1 VLGVLEGRNVNLR
14 IMEKEDLSL
23 FVEWWNSSE
32 FMGGYVPFPEQLSKA
47 NAEKLL
53 ATFGFNVF
61 FVQKKD
67 GEKIGNVTF
76 YNSYI
81 GGNRLLEIG
90 YVIIPSERG
99 KGYCTEATQLM
110 VDYLFLSMDI
120 SRIMASPSIKNTGS
134 QRVLE
139 KAGFT
144 KEGTIRN
151 SARGARRDSY
161 LYSILR
167 EEWKEPKILTK
178 TA

>member
-1 VLGVLEGRNVNLR
+1 LLEGKIVNLK

-23 FVEWWNSSE
+23 FTEWWSDQAFWGE
-32 FMGGYVPFPEQLSKA
+32 YLPFPEQLSKA

-81 GGNRLLEIG
+81 GGNRLLEMG
-90 YVIIPSERG
+90 YAIIPSERG

-120 SRIMASPSIKNTGS
+120 GRITASPSIENKGS

-178 TA
+178 TV